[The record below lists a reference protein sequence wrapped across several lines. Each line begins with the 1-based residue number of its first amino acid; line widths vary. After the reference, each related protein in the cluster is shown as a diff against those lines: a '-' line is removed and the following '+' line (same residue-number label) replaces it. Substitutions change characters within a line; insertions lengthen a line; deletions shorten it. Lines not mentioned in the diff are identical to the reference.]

1 MRRDL
6 EVRPTVSCCF
16 QLDGGSL
23 ARDGG
28 RLMPV
33 FRALRCCSCGAVGAI
48 ALVSIVGCRAMAP
61 TVSLPARNNVVLEQL
76 VVYTDFELPKQHRL
90 MGELTALRSD
100 LSTRLNL
107 PLSDEP
113 IHVYL
118 FETSEQFRQFMQ
130 RNYPSFPS
138 RRAFFVETDTRLA
151 VYAFWGDRIA
161 EDLRHETAHGYLH
174 AIVPNLPLW
183 LDEGLA
189 EYFEVSRGHD
199 GVNAPHIEELM
210 LRFNQ
215 GGWRPD
221 LARLERLESVA
232 DMTQFDYAESWAW
245 VHFMMHTTKERREVL
260 FRYLTQLRERVPP
273 TPISVTIRGTGARV
287 QESLVEHVMEL
298 EKQAKR

>member
-1 MRRDL
+1 L
-6 EVRPTVSCCF
+6 LH

-23 ARDGG
+23 AKDGSN
-28 RLMPV
+28 RTSV
-33 FRALRCCSCGAVGAI
+33 FRATMHFVRAGGAI

-76 VVYTDFELPKQHRL
+76 VVYTDFQLPKQHRL
-90 MGELTALRSD
+90 MGELTALRTD
-100 LSTRLNL
+100 LSLRLDL

-118 FETSEQFRQFMQ
+118 FETSEQFREFMQ

-199 GVNAPHIEELM
+199 GVNAPHVEELM

-245 VHFMMHTTKERREVL
+245 VHFMLHTTKERRDVL

-273 TPISVTIRGTGARV
+273 TPISVTIRETGARV

-298 EKQAKR
+298 EKRSKR

>member
-1 MRRDL
+1 MLDVFFKLRGMLRGAIVAMR
-6 EVRPTVSCCF
+6 S
-16 QLDGGSL
+16 
-23 ARDGG
+23 A
-28 RLMPV
+28 
-33 FRALRCCSCGAVGAI
+33 AAI
-48 ALVSIVGCRAMAP
+48 ALVGVVGCRAMAP

-90 MGELTALRSD
+90 MRELTALRTD
-100 LSTRLNL
+100 LSTKLEL

-118 FETSEQFRQFMQ
+118 FETNDQFRRFIE

-189 EYFEVSRGHD
+189 EYFEVTRGHD
-199 GVNAPHIEELM
+199 GVNVPHIEELM

-245 VHFMMHTTKERREVL
+245 VHFMLHTTPERRNVL
-260 FRYLTQLRERVPP
+260 FRHLSQLRERVPA
-273 TPISVTIRGTGARV
+273 TPISVTIRETGARV
-287 QESLVEHVMEL
+287 QEALVEHVMEL
-298 EKQAKR
+298 ERQVKR

>member
-1 MRRDL
+1 
-6 EVRPTVSCCF
+6 
-16 QLDGGSL
+16 
-23 ARDGG
+23 
-28 RLMPV
+28 MPV
-33 FRALRCCSCGAVGAI
+33 FRAAMLFVRAVGAI

-245 VHFMMHTTKERREVL
+245 VHFMMHTTKERRDVL

-273 TPISVTIRGTGARV
+273 TPISVTIRGTGERV

-298 EKQAKR
+298 EKQTKR